1 MGDVTKPPSTAAQR
15 KAKERADK
23 RARGLRPLEVWAR
36 PEHHPQIKALAD
48 GLASAPSDSGC
59 SQMLQEIRMQ
69 ELQRDKYMELARS
82 ARPGTDAHTAATV
95 TANAIQDNINWMRS
109 QISK

>member
-1 MGDVTKPPSTAAQR
+1 MPDLGKSPSTAAQR

-48 GLASAPSDSGC
+48 SLTSEPSVERANY
-59 SQMLQEIRMQ
+59 LHQEIRMQ
-69 ELQRDKYMELARS
+69 ELQRDKYAALAHS
-82 ARPGTDAHTAATV
+82 ARVGSDAHTAATM
-95 TANAIQDNINWMRS
+95 TANAMQDNINWMRS
-109 QISK
+109 QASD